1 MFLLQLS
8 TRYIETA
15 AKENI
20 EDLLFEQC
28 YCPGDEYAYH
38 IPELN
43 EVIMNMAREY
53 GKSAKIY
60 RLPTQPKEGIP
71 DVGILKSIQTFS
83 QLSREELLDV
93 DYLDM
98 VKLAAEAQERVY
110 KMIINLI
117 ILNTNDFFFVFVKIG

>member
-71 DVGILKSIQTFS
+71 DVGILKSILTFS
-83 QLSREELLDV
+83 QLSREELLEV

-98 VKLAAEAQERVY
+98 VKLAAEAQERVSKTLTIFKVETEY
-110 KMIINLI
+110 
-117 ILNTNDFFFVFVKIG
+117 DFFYKNSG